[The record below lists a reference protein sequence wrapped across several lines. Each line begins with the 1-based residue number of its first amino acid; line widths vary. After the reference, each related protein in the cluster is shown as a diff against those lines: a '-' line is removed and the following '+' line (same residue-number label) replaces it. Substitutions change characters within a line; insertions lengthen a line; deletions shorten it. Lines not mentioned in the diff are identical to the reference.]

1 MFCRMMHPASAHLLC
16 IDESGRIV
24 IRLRTVGKWAPD
36 RYNLTSRN
44 FSKMKLAAG
53 VSYVTP
59 SSMYG
64 PSPDIHD
71 KATGKRANGLIL
83 LEAAKVGDI
92 LCEYNGEWVEKWN
105 LGGTVDDSHI
115 K

>member
-1 MFCRMMHPASAHLLC
+1 M
-16 IDESGRIV
+16 
-24 IRLRTVGKWAPD
+24 
-36 RYNLTSRN
+36 N
-44 FSKMKLAAG
+44 FAKMKLAAG

-59 SSMYG
+59 SSLYG
-64 PSPDIHD
+64 PSPDIYD
-71 KATGKRANGLIL
+71 KATCKFANGLIIQ
-83 LEAAKVGDI
+83 EAAKMGDI